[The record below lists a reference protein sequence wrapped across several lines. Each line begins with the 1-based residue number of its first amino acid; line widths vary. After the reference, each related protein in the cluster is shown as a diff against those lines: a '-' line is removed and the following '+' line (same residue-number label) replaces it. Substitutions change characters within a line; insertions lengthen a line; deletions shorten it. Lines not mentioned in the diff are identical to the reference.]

1 MEMARRSF
9 KTTREIIVYR
19 EQEEGYAEDPCEVRS
34 GTTIWA
40 AVAAD
45 EKRTLNGRPVNVV
58 LFTIDTSG
66 RYWMPRDEFLRS
78 AEECDIKQQTGI
90 PFQK

>member
-1 MEMARRSF
+1 MELVRESF
-9 KTTREIIVYR
+9 KTTREATAYR
-19 EQEEGYAEDPCEVRS
+19 EQEEGYAEDLCEVRA

-45 EKRTLNGRPVNVV
+45 EKRTLNGRHVNVV

-66 RYWMPRDEFLRS
+66 WYWMPRDEFQRS
-78 AEECDIKQQTGI
+78 TEKFDVKKQTGI

>member
-1 MEMARRSF
+1 MEMDRDSF
-9 KTTREIIVYR
+9 KTTRETTVYR
-19 EQEEGYAEDPCEVRS
+19 EQEDGYAEDPCTVRAS
-34 GTTIWA
+34 TTIWA

-45 EKRTLNGRPVNVV
+45 KTRTLNGRPVKVI

-66 RYWMPRDEFLRS
+66 WYWMPRDEFLAS
-78 AEECDIKQQTGI
+78 AVKCDVKQQTGI

>member
-1 MEMARRSF
+1 MEIVRRSF
-9 KTTREIIVYR
+9 KTTRETTVNR
-19 EQEEGYAEDPCEVRS
+19 EQEEGYAEDPREVRS

-40 AVAAD
+40 AVAGD
-45 EKRTLNGRPVNVV
+45 EQRTLNGRPVKVV

-66 RYWMPRDEFLRS
+66 WYWMPRDEFLRS
-78 AEECDIKQQTGI
+78 AEEFDIKQQTGI